1 MDIDRGSWP
10 GIVLAIDDDP
20 ICGRK
25 PFVDDLHILY
35 FLSELDIPVV
45 CFPVAINDDDVGAD
59 NVLSHCF
66 AADQQLGAAR
76 DRDANLYELSSDQD
90 PMALLGLR
98 IGKDPADLK
107 GSGITGE
114 LVVVVVDVS
123 LVGIF
128 LLIHSQSQFDRNL
141 FRFDRRTLSFADRF
155 FDLFDRTRTSGPQK
169 QLL

>member
-1 MDIDRGSWP
+1 M
-10 GIVLAIDDDP
+10 
-20 ICGRK
+20 
-25 PFVDDLHILY
+25 DLHILY

-66 AADQQLGAAR
+66 AADQQLGTGG
-76 DRDANLYELSSDQD
+76 DRDPNLYELSSDQD

-155 FDLFDRTRTSGPQK
+155 FDLFDRMFIHIKVRVHRVRRNNCCEQGRLFVATGDQIANGD
-169 QLL
+169 